1 MKTLHKRAMK
11 GLRNAFLALLVS
23 AIGIPQA
30 WAQWNMRWLSVG
42 DFQHRYVG
50 GGAQPETYDEVMFQW
65 PGIRPQV
72 SYMHGQALWV
82 SVKKLYR

>member
-1 MKTLHKRAMK
+1 MEH
-11 GLRNAFLALLVS
+11 AL
-23 AIGIPQA
+23 
-30 WAQWNMRWLSVG
+30 LSVG

-72 SYMHGQALWV
+72 SYMHGQALWI
-82 SVKKLYR
+82 SVKNFTNEEGTHFPVRVSHIGPRTEALVSSLNAT